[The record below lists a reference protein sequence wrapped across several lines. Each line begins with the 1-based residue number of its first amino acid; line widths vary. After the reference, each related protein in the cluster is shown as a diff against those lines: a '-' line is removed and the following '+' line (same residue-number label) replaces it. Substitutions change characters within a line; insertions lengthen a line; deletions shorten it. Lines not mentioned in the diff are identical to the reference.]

1 MLNINALTL
10 AHLEEVVRI
19 GFGRAAFLGSSTI
32 AVMSALN
39 GVCFATHDGESAE
52 SPDPSS
58 FHRTPGSHGPSLGHE
73 LIRPGRCI
81 VFFVE
86 SEHGIDVQ
94 SRVCIGSDGD
104 DGDSGDRGGRA
115 LTGLGLRVDRLAFPL
130 ADSLTVFGGTASFAF
145 SAWRLA
151 TGRQI
156 EAASDEFLRIL
167 EAGNHWALGEAASD
181 EGARAEWAKGATVGG
196 IGALV

>member
-39 GVCFATHDGESAE
+39 GVCFATHGGESAE
-52 SPDPSS
+52 YPDPSS
-58 FHRTPGSHGPSLGHE
+58 FHRTSGPHGPSLGRE
-73 LIRPGRCI
+73 LSR
-81 VFFVE
+81 VLFVE

-115 LTGLGLRVDRLAFPL
+115 LTGLGLRVDGRLAFPL